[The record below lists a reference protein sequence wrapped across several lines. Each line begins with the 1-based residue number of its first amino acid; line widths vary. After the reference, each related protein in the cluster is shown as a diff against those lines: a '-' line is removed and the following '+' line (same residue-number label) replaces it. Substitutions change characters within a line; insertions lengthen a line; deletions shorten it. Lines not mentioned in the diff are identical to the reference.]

1 LAGFY
6 TYEGHIQ
13 IQRNLNWHE
22 KNFNFISVCSNPRMN
37 QRLSDVESVSI
48 NLNNNIGLVEIYKN
62 FNVIILLQEHIF

>member
-1 LAGFY
+1 
-6 TYEGHIQ
+6 
-13 IQRNLNWHE
+13 
-22 KNFNFISVCSNPRMN
+22 MN